1 MKQYKDLE
9 MTILSC
15 LLIKPKLMEEII
27 VEDKHFIKHKSLWMF
42 MKSFYKKFGNFDLT
56 LMYSVAKNK
65 YEYESYLNWMIDTF
79 DGLNIYNFQNYQK
92 QLIELFE
99 EMKKDK
105 WIIEEVYKVAN
116 DLFVR
121 NITTSD
127 FKEKVDNIYTSA
139 NEIFK
144 NE

>member
-9 MTILSC
+9 ISILSC

-65 YEYESYLNWMIDTF
+65 YEYEAYLFWMLDTF
-79 DGLNIYNFQNYQK
+79 DGINLYNFEEYQK
-92 QLIELFE
+92 QLIELYE
-99 EMKKDK
+99 EIKKDK

-121 NITTSD
+121 NITTND
-127 FKEKVDNIYTSA
+127 FKQKVDNIYTNA